1 MKRHLCLL
9 GDANSVHLRRWA
21 QEMLARG
28 WRVSVVTARP
38 QPIDGVEQRVLAPV
52 SRQTDWLWRVGA
64 ARRHVQDLAPDIVH
78 AHYVTS
84 YGTLAAR
91 CGRHPLVMTAW
102 GSDLLVTPRQSTLL
116 RWLTGWTLRHADLVT
131 GDSQDLVAAIDAY
144 GPRRPAVRIHW
155 GADTARFHPVP
166 WAAKPGFGIASLRA
180 WDDNYRIQVI
190 VAALGRLLQAAP
202 EAPAHLHLL
211 GGGPREAELRAQ
223 VRTLGLQDQV
233 TFHGRVGDAEM
244 QAVLARCKLSVSVP
258 LSDAT
263 SVAMLESMAC
273 GLPVLASDLPAN
285 REWLGDNE
293 GLWVPAAG
301 SDTDAAAALAAALQA
316 LWHDDPRAQR
326 LGERNLARI
335 RHDGRRDTQ
344 MDAMAAWYKRLLVEA
359 GREGR
364 KGLEGRSA
372 TGRGGR

>member
-38 QPIDGVEQRVLAPV
+38 QPIDDVEQRVLPPV
-52 SRQTDWLWRVGA
+52 ARPTDWLWRVGA
-64 ARRHVQDLAPDIVH
+64 ARRHVQDLAPDLVH

-84 YGTLAAR
+84 YGYLAAR

-102 GSDLLVTPRQSTLL
+102 GSDLLVTPRHSALL
-116 RWLTGWTLRHADLVT
+116 RWLTGWTLRRADLVT
-131 GDSQDLVAAIDAY
+131 GDSLDLVEALDAY
-144 GPRRPAVRIHW
+144 HPRQPALRIHW
-155 GADTARFHPVP
+155 GADTSRFHPVP
-166 WAAKPGFGIASLRA
+166 WQGKPGFGIASLRA
-180 WDDNYRIQVI
+180 WDDNYRIPVI
-190 VAALGRLLQAAP
+190 VAALGRCMEAAP
-202 EAPAHLHLL
+202 EAPLHLHLL
-211 GGGPREAELRAQ
+211 GGGPREPELRAQ
-223 VRTLGLQDQV
+223 VRSLGLQDHV
-233 TFHGRVGDAEM
+233 SFHGRVGDAEM
-244 QAVLARCKLSVSVP
+244 QAVLAQCKVSVSVP

-285 REWLGDNE
+285 REWLGDND

-301 SDTDAAAALAAALQA
+301 GDDAATAALAAALQA
-316 LWHDDPRAQR
+316 LGQDDERARR

-335 RHDGRRDTQ
+335 RQDGRREAQ
-344 MDAMAAWYKRLLVEA
+344 MDAMSALYKRLLLEA
-359 GREGR
+359 GRESRTAGR
-364 KGLEGRSA
+364 TA
-372 TGRGGR
+372 GRGGR

>member
-102 GSDLLVTPRQSTLL
+102 GSDLLVTPRQSALL

-131 GDSQDLVAAIDAY
+131 GDSQDLVEAIDAY

-180 WDDNYRIQVI
+180 WDDNYRIPVI

-211 GGGPREAELRAQ
+211 GGGPREPELRAQ

-273 GLPVLASDLPAN
+273 GLPVLASDLPVGAS
-285 REWLGDNE
+285 
-293 GLWVPAAG
+293 V
-301 SDTDAAAALAAALQA
+301 
-316 LWHDDPRAQR
+316 
-326 LGERNLARI
+326 I
-335 RHDGRRDTQ
+335 
-344 MDAMAAWYKRLLVEA
+344 V
-359 GREGR
+359 
-364 KGLEGRSA
+364 
-372 TGRGGR
+372 

>member
-1 MKRHLCLL
+1 
-9 GDANSVHLRRWA
+9 
-21 QEMLARG
+21 
-28 WRVSVVTARP
+28 
-38 QPIDGVEQRVLAPV
+38 
-52 SRQTDWLWRVGA
+52 
-64 ARRHVQDLAPDIVH
+64 
-78 AHYVTS
+78 
-84 YGTLAAR
+84 
-91 CGRHPLVMTAW
+91 
-102 GSDLLVTPRQSTLL
+102 
-116 RWLTGWTLRHADLVT
+116 
-131 GDSQDLVAAIDAY
+131 
-144 GPRRPAVRIHW
+144 VRIHW

-166 WAAKPGFGIASLRA
+166 WVDKPGFGIASLRA
-180 WDDNYRIQVI
+180 WDDNYRIPVI

-202 EAPAHLHLL
+202 ETPAHLHLL

-244 QAVLARCKLSVSVP
+244 QAVLAQCKVSVSVP

-285 REWLGDNE
+285 REWLGDND

-301 SDTDAAAALAAALQA
+301 SDADAAAALAAALQA

-326 LGERNLARI
+326 LGQRNLARI
-335 RHDGRRDTQ
+335 QHDGRRDAQ
-344 MDAMAAWYKRLLVEA
+344 MDAMAAWYKRLLVQA
-359 GREGR
+359 GRAGR
-364 KGLEGRSA
+364 KGLQGSRA

>member
-38 QPIDGVEQRVLAPV
+38 EPIDGVEQRVLAPV
-52 SRQTDWLWRVGA
+52 QRQTDWLWRVGA

-102 GSDLLVTPRQSTLL
+102 GSDLLVTPRHSALL
-116 RWLTGWTLRHADLVT
+116 RWLTGWTLKRADLVT
-131 GDSQDLVAAIDAY
+131 GDSQDLVEAIDAY
-144 GPRRPAVRIHW
+144 GPRRAAVRIHW
-155 GADTARFHPVP
+155 GADTARFHPAP
-166 WAAKPGFGIASLRA
+166 WSGKPGFGIASLRA
-180 WDDNYRIQVI
+180 WDDNYRIHVI
-190 VAALGRLLQAAP
+190 VDALARWLDAAP
-202 EAPAHLHLL
+202 ETPAHLHLL

-244 QAVLARCKLSVSVP
+244 QAVLAQCKVSVSVP

-293 GLWVPAAG
+293 GLWVPAVG
-301 SDTDAAAALAAALQA
+301 SDGDAAAALAAALQA
-316 LWHDDPRAQR
+316 LWQDDARAR
-326 LGERNLARI
+326 RSGERNLARI
-335 RHDGRRDTQ
+335 QQDGRRDAQ
-344 MDAMAAWYKRLLVEA
+344 MDAMAALYKRLLA
-359 GREGR
+359 DQGREGR
-364 KGLEGRSA
+364 RA
-372 TGRGGR
+372 DGRGRR

>member
-1 MKRHLCLL
+1 
-9 GDANSVHLRRWA
+9 
-21 QEMLARG
+21 
-28 WRVSVVTARP
+28 
-38 QPIDGVEQRVLAPV
+38 
-52 SRQTDWLWRVGA
+52 
-64 ARRHVQDLAPDIVH
+64 
-78 AHYVTS
+78 
-84 YGTLAAR
+84 
-91 CGRHPLVMTAW
+91 
-102 GSDLLVTPRQSTLL
+102 
-116 RWLTGWTLRHADLVT
+116 
-131 GDSQDLVAAIDAY
+131 
-144 GPRRPAVRIHW
+144 
-155 GADTARFHPVP
+155 VP

-202 EAPAHLHLL
+202 EAPVHLHLL
-211 GGGPREAELRAQ
+211 GGGPREAELRAL

-244 QAVLARCKLSVSVP
+244 QAVLAQCKVSVSVP

-301 SDTDAAAALAAALQA
+301 RDSDADGALVAALLA
-316 LWHDDPRAQR
+316 LWRDDARAQR

-335 RHDGRRDTQ
+335 RHDGRRETQ
-344 MDAMAAWYKRLLVEA
+344 MDAMAAWYRRLLVEA

-364 KGLEGRSA
+364 KGLEGRRA

>member
-21 QEMLARG
+21 HEMQSRG

-38 QPIDGVEQRVLAPV
+38 QPMDDVEQRVLPPV
-52 SRQTDWLWRVGA
+52 ARPTDWLWRVGA

-84 YGTLAAR
+84 YGFLAAR

-102 GSDLLVTPRQSTLL
+102 GSDLLVTPRRSALL
-116 RWLTGWTLRHADLVT
+116 SWLTGWTLRRADLVT
-131 GDSQDLVAAIDAY
+131 GDSQDLVEAIDAY
-144 GPRRPAVRIHW
+144 LPRRPAVRIHW

-166 WAAKPGFGIASLRA
+166 WAPKPGFGIASLRA
-180 WDDNYRIQVI
+180 WDDNYRIHLI

-223 VRTLGLQDQV
+223 VRALGLQDQV

-244 QAVLARCKLSVSVP
+244 QAVLAQCKVSVSVP

-293 GLWVPAAG
+293 SLWVPAAG
-301 SDTDAAAALAAALQA
+301 SDTDAAAALAAALLA
-316 LWHDDPRAQR
+316 LWQDDARAHR

-335 RHDGRRDTQ
+335 QHDGRRDAQ
-344 MDAMAAWYKRLLVEA
+344 MDAMAALYKRLLVEA

-364 KGLEGRSA
+364 KSRAGGGTAGRA
-372 TGRGGR
+372 GR